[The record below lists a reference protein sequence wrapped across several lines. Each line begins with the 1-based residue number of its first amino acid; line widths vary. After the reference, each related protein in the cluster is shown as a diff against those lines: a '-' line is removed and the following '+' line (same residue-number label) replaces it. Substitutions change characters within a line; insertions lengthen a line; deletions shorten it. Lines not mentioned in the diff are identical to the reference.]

1 MFPYADD
8 CGVEIAD
15 IPYFI
20 VYNGIDHYCGVRY
33 PGKTFKDGSS
43 QLYKLLSQ
51 ARAISDNLSNAVQAP
66 IVKDVV
72 KKCSESSISSLY
84 AVDQLMQSAH
94 LVNLEE
100 ICHPEKR
107 LRSER
112 KKRGEK
118 PKVAKPLLQN

>member
-8 CGVEIAD
+8 CGVDIAD

-33 PGKTFKDGSS
+33 PGKTFKDGCS

-51 ARAISDNLSNAVQAP
+51 PRAISDNLSNAVQAP
-66 IVKDVV
+66 VVKDVV
-72 KKCSESSISSLY
+72 KKCSESNIASLY
-84 AVDQLMQSAH
+84 AVDQLMESAY

-100 ICHPEKR
+100 ICHQRKS
-107 LRSER
+107 SEVKR
-112 KKRGEK
+112 KKRREK
-118 PKVAKPLLQN
+118 PKVAKHLLQN

>member
-8 CGVEIAD
+8 CGVDIRD

-20 VYNGIDHYCGVRY
+20 VYNGIGHYCGVRY
-33 PGKTFKDGSS
+33 PGKTFKDGCAK
-43 QLYKLLSQ
+43 LYKLLSE
-51 ARAISDNLSNAVQAP
+51 ARAISDNLSKSVQAP

-94 LVNLEE
+94 
-100 ICHPEKR
+100 
-107 LRSER
+107 
-112 KKRGEK
+112 
-118 PKVAKPLLQN
+118 

>member
-1 MFPYADD
+1 MPEAHIVFPYSDD

-20 VYNGIDHYCGVRY
+20 VYNGIDHYCGVGY
-33 PGKTFKDGSS
+33 PGKTFKDSCS

-107 LRSER
+107 FRSEKEEKRR
-112 KKRGEK
+112 KIA
-118 PKVAKPLLQN
+118 P